1 MEEEEEDIR
10 MKRLEMEQVR
20 EERVKEEEYQQ
31 EEQVEQQEQEGSK
44 VQEEI
49 YGKDRTCLLTKRWA
63 SSLYR

>member
-20 EERVKEEEYQQ
+20 EERVKEEDYQE
-31 EEQVEQQEQEGSK
+31 EEQVEQQAEVQEGN
-44 VQEEI
+44 
-49 YGKDRTCLLTKRWA
+49 YGKVRTCLLTRRWA